1 MYQSLEALERKL
13 AEGKPL
19 PSTEEGFE
27 DLLKELAA
35 LEREKSDKTPSME
48 DLLKTLEEVDGLSD
62 VMEAQCFLEERSD
75 VSRRWERVKDEVSN
89 RGCFA
94 LDSYRAVVNRMWTYQ
109 GHVLCTCVLKALY
122 TYVCIVCMFTCIL
135 CMCCV
140 CLYVLCVYM
149 YCVCVYL
156 YCVNVLC
163 V

>member
-1 MYQSLEALERKL
+1 MYSDGEVSLLSHISLYTYRYDTTKTPVYQSLEALERKL

-35 LEREKSDKTPSME
+35 LEREKSDKTPSVE

-94 LDSYRAVVNRMWTYQ
+94 LDIFIQSCCESYVDIL
-109 GHVLCTCVLKALY
+109 GTCV
-122 TYVCIVCMFTCIL
+122 
-135 CMCCV
+135 
-140 CLYVLCVYM
+140 
-149 YCVCVYL
+149 VYL
-156 YCVNVLC
+156 CS
-163 V
+163 